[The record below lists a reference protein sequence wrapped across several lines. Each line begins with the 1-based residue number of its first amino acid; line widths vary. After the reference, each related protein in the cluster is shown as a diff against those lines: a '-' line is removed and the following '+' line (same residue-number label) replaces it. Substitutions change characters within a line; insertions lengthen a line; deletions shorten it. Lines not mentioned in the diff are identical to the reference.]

1 MVRGVAGY
9 DWSLETRDAKSQS
22 WDLPRGWLYRF
33 GGGNLSLVVRHEK
46 GWLVGDHHCVLER
59 GEPKKG
65 LSGDGG
71 GENDQQVRSLLG
83 SSVVEVLEFLTKTFL
98 LERQDI
104 LPLALGRLLDIDD
117 LEKALDLDI
126 RCGIPALEKSINLDI
141 GRQYLRNG
149 PSAELC
155 REFDYGSYTAVR
167 QSNLG
172 YRPPQKIPEK
182 FDKVGNLNQVPI
194 VVELP
199 DETWE
204 MVVLK

>member
-1 MVRGVAGY
+1 MAFFPFSHKAPIEVQNP
-9 DWSLETRDAKSQS
+9 TAKSPSQYS
-22 WDLPRGWLYRF
+22 C
-33 GGGNLSLVVRHEK
+33 SHE
-46 GWLVGDHHCVLER
+46 V
-59 GEPKKG
+59 
-65 LSGDGG
+65 
-71 GENDQQVRSLLG
+71 Q
-83 SSVVEVLEFLTKTFL
+83 
-98 LERQDI
+98 
-104 LPLALGRLLDIDD
+104 D